1 VYPVNQFA
9 EPAPAF
15 GVNGIVEVLPV
26 DNHGTMLVMER
37 SFSLFGSLGGGT
49 GNNVKIYEISTR
61 GATDVLGIDALY
73 DGGFPIAFDPVSKRE
88 IFDFE
93 GVSDKVFNIEGMT
106 FGPTLPDGRRSLV
119 IVSDDNFALFSP
131 DETQFFVLALDIQD
145 Q

>member
-1 VYPVNQFA
+1 
-9 EPAPAF
+9 
-15 GVNGIVEVLPV
+15 
-26 DNHGTMLVMER
+26 
-37 SFSLFGSLGGGT
+37 
-49 GNNVKIYEISTR
+49 
-61 GATDVLGIDALY
+61 VLGIDALY